1 MKRIVLI
8 ILTFFSVFLFSCDE
22 EEICCKTEPSWISKQ
37 YISCYVSPD
46 TLESVIQ
53 KETNSFCIVLF
64 LNGERIFSG
73 EDPSPFY
80 PRHPLYDSISSLYN
94 DNTWNRK
101 SSYNNKAVAYT
112 VNTIQI
118 ISDKDFDSSCP
129 AGNNLIEKATVSAE
143 SWGDFVLNGYP
154 EEQKNYLRYINK
166 LFGDMTK
173 AERSL
178 WREGCRIYLPYP
190 EKAGTYKFTIT
201 VTFEGGKTLTQT
213 IEAELPSASSIT
225 PPIRSDLD
233 DSMRREG
240 I

>member
-1 MKRIVLI
+1 MNRIVLI

-46 TLESVIQ
+46 TLEPVIQ

-101 SSYNNKAVAYT
+101 SSYDNEVIAYT
-112 VNTIQI
+112 VNIIQI
-118 ISDKDFDSSCP
+118 ISDKDLDSSCP
-129 AGNNLIEKATVSAE
+129 AGNNLIEKATVYAE
-143 SWGDFVLNGYP
+143 SFGDFVLSKYP
-154 EEQKNYLRYINK
+154 FGQEPLKNVK
-166 LFGDMTK
+166 KAFKDMTK

-178 WREGCRIYLPYP
+178 WYGGGCRVNLPYP
-190 EKAGTYKFTIT
+190 EQAGTYNFTIT

-225 PPIRSDLD
+225 PPIRSDLE
-233 DSMRREG
+233 DSIRRKS

>member
-22 EEICCKTEPSWISKQ
+22 EKICCTPEPSWISKQ
-37 YISCYVSPD
+37 YISCYVLPD
-46 TLESVIQ
+46 TLEPVIQ
-53 KETNSFCIVLF
+53 KETNSFCIALLF
-64 LNGERIFSG
+64 NGELILSG
-73 EDPSPFY
+73 EDLFY
-80 PRHPLYDSISSLYN
+80 TRHPLFDSISSLYN

-101 SSYNNKAVAYT
+101 SNYDNKAVAYT
-112 VNTIQI
+112 VNSIQI
-118 ISDKDFDSSCP
+118 ISDKDFDSFCP

-154 EEQKNYLRYINK
+154 EGQKDYLRYINK
-166 LFGDMTK
+166 LFSDMSK

-190 EKAGTYKFTIT
+190 EQSGTYNFTIT
-201 VTFEGGKTLTQT
+201 VTFEGGKTLRNT
-213 IEAELPSASSIT
+213 IEAELPSASSVT
-225 PPIRSDLD
+225 PLIRSDLE
-233 DSMRREG
+233 DSIRRKS

>member
-1 MKRIVLI
+1 MNRIVLI

-22 EEICCKTEPSWISKQ
+22 EKICCTPDPSWISKQ
-37 YISCYVSPD
+37 YINCYVSPD
-46 TLESVIQ
+46 TLEPVIQ
-53 KETNSFCIVLF
+53 KETNSFCIVLLF
-64 LNGERIFSG
+64 NGELILSG
-73 EDPSPFY
+73 EDLSPFY
-80 PRHPLYDSISSLYN
+80 PRHPLFDSISSLYN
-94 DNTWNRK
+94 DNTWNRE

-154 EEQKNYLRYINK
+154 EGQKDYLRYINK
-166 LFGDMTK
+166 LFSDMSK

-213 IEAELPSASSIT
+213 IEAELPSASSIN
-225 PPIRSDLD
+225 
-233 DSMRREG
+233 M
-240 I
+240 